1 MKLFYTNNTDPH
13 YCIGRASGVNAVKYI
28 FFDALTTITP
38 DEIGVDHCNG
48 SGPVRQQLSESAI
61 QTAYPSRLSRQP
73 IRVSALRDHFT
84 LALFAM

>member
-38 DEIGVDHCNG
+38 DEIGVDHTMVG
-48 SGPVRQQLSESAI
+48 L
-61 QTAYPSRLSRQP
+61 
-73 IRVSALRDHFT
+73 H
-84 LALFAM
+84 